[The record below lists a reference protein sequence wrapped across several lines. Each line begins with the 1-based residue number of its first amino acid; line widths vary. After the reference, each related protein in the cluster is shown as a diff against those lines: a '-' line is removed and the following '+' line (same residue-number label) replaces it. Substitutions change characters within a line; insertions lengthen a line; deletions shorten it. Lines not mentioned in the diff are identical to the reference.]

1 MAHGRVVCPWF
12 AKSALRLLAA
22 AYIAELSKPCANLAL
37 PCSTTAFS
45 WGPVPKDKEKACERH
60 SNVTSVV
67 FFLLYLFGKHPYM
80 VVQHTFGTNL
90 RWMMMETP

>member
-1 MAHGRVVCPWF
+1 MAHGRVVALEGRACARFCPWF

-45 WGPVPKDKEKACERH
+45 WGPLLKEKKKACERH
-60 SNVTSVV
+60 SNVTSV
-67 FFLLYLFGKHPYM
+67 FFLAIPFWKAS
-80 VVQHTFGTNL
+80 
-90 RWMMMETP
+90 